1 MLSDVNISTKLFIGF
16 FLTIALFLVAI
27 GTGWY
32 GLYQLDKTLLD
43 VKVDSDIASLSAEA
57 EIAAKDVTTNLLQ

>member
-1 MLSDVNISTKLFIGF
+1 MFSNINIATKLFIGF

-32 GLYQLDKTLLD
+32 GLYQLDKTLLE
-43 VKVDSDIASLSAEA
+43 VKVDSDIASLSA
-57 EIAAKDVTTNLLQ
+57 